1 MARRK
6 VLCIVGASGSGKD
19 TIARLLE
26 KTDVGFKVLV
36 SHTTRPMRPGERNS
50 REHIFHDPTKNIGYD
65 NMDMLAYTQ
74 FGGYEYWANFKDLS
88 TTRIN
93 VYVIDEKGL
102 SYLREHFSHECNIR
116 VMYIRRPDRTKID
129 AARKDRDKERT
140 PLTLDDVDVTFVND
154 CKKNSLPYR
163 IINLEDYLKQIFTD
177 K

>member
-26 KTDVGFKVLV
+26 KTDIGFKVLV
-36 SHTTRPMRPGERNS
+36 SHTTRPMRPGERNH

-65 NMDMLAYTQ
+65 KMDMLAYTQ
-74 FGGYEYWANFKDLS
+74 FGGYEYWANFNDLS

-102 SYLREHFSHECNIR
+102 FYLRC
-116 VMYIRRPDRTKID
+116 D
-129 AARKDRDKERT
+129 
-140 PLTLDDVDVTFVND
+140 
-154 CKKNSLPYR
+154 
-163 IINLEDYLKQIFTD
+163 
-177 K
+177 